1 MHSTRSRVA
10 LILLVGVLA
19 AATVAAQSRLPR
31 LPKAFE
37 FHQTGDSPGKVTFN
51 HETHVDEAQPSCTPC
66 HPRLFK
72 ILTPGLPAEGGAITH
87 DKMKAGRACGACHDG
102 KKAFGV
108 DDCSMCHTAQ
118 QGH

>member
-1 MHSTRSRVA
+1 MHSTSARVA
-10 LILLVGVLA
+10 LCLLVGVLA
-19 AATVAAQSRLPR
+19 AATVVAQSRLPR

-51 HETHVDEAQPSCTPC
+51 HETHVDPDQPGCTSC
-66 HPRLFK
+66 HPKLFR
-72 ILTPGLPAEGGAITH
+72 ILSPGQPTAGGPITH
-87 DKMKAGRACGACHDG
+87 DTMKAGRACGACHDG

-108 DDCSMCHTAQ
+108 DDCTMCHTAP